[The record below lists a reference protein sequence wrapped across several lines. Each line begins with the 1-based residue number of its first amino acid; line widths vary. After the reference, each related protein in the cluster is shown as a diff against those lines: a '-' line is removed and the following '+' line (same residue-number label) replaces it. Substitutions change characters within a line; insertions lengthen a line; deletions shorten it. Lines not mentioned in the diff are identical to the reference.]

1 MSVRQVFG
9 SALLLA
15 VVAVGV
21 GSAPTVA
28 AGVGAADTA
37 TVVTGHVR
45 ALPLDGDEWC
55 YKHCG

>member
-1 MSVRQVFG
+1 MSVRQAFG

-15 VVAVGV
+15 VVVVAV
-21 GSAPTVA
+21 GSAPTVV
-28 AGVGAADTA
+28 AGTGEADTA

-45 ALPLDGDEWC
+45 ALPLDDYEWC